1 MNYQETL
8 DWLFQQLASF
18 QRVGQSAY
26 KEDLTN
32 IQALCD
38 LLNQPQNK
46 INSIHVAGTNGK
58 GSTCHLLASVLQE
71 QGYKVG
77 LYSSPHLKDFRER
90 IKINGSMI
98 SEVEV
103 VEFVKMHQSD
113 FRDIRPSFFEMTTA
127 LAFAH
132 FSKSN
137 VDIAVIETGL
147 GGRLDATNII
157 KPELSVITNV
167 ALDHQNILG
176 DTIALIAREKAGII
190 KAEVPVVF
198 GPTTEE
204 VLSVLKEEAENKKS
218 SYYFSKI
225 EHSFTS
231 ALNGACQQENIA
243 TVHEAVVQ
251 LRALGWGISEE
262 ALMQGLLNV
271 LKNTKLRGRWEQIS
285 ERPRVVCDTGHN
297 THAMESIVKQLKK
310 EVCQNLWLVIGM
322 VGDKDVDAVL
332 GLLPKH
338 AQYVFCQ
345 PNIPRALSVSI
356 LSEKAAQHSLSGISV
371 EHPKEALAIAQELAN
386 EDDLIFVGGSTFVVA
401 EIL

>member
-32 IQALCD
+32 IDALCD
-38 LLNQPQNK
+38 LLNHPQNK
-46 INSIHVAGTNGK
+46 IKCIHVAGTNGK

-77 LYSSPHLKDFRER
+77 LYTSPHLKGFRER
-90 IKINGSMI
+90 IKINGAMI
-98 SEVEV
+98 SEAEV
-103 VEFVKMHQSD
+103 VEFVKNHQAD
-113 FRDIRPSFFEMTTA
+113 FTDISPSFFEMTTA

-132 FSKSN
+132 FAHNK
-137 VDIAVIETGL
+137 VDVAVIETGL

-157 KPELSVITNV
+157 RPELSVITNV

-176 DTIALIAREKAGII
+176 DAVELIAKEKAGII
-190 KAEVPVVF
+190 KTGVPVVF
-198 GPTTEE
+198 GSTTEE
-204 VLSVLKEEAENKKS
+204 VLSVLKAEAQNKKS
-218 SYYFSKI
+218 SYFLSSL
-225 EHSFTS
+225 EHSYTS
-231 ALNGACQQENIA
+231 ALRGACQQENTA
-243 TVHEAVVQ
+243 TVCEAVRQ
-251 LRALGWGISEE
+251 MRALGWDISDE
-262 ALMQGLLNV
+262 ALESGLQNV
-271 LKNTKLRGRWEQIS
+271 LKNTQLRGRWEQIS
-285 ERPRVVCDTGHN
+285 ERPKVICDTGHN
-297 THAMESIVKQLKK
+297 THAIESIVKQL
-310 EVCQNLWLVIGM
+310 EEEPYQNLWMVIGM

-338 AQYVFCQ
+338 AKYVFCQ
-345 PNIPRALSVSI
+345 PNIPRALSVEV
-356 LSEKAAQHSLSGISV
+356 LSEKAAQYLLLGTSIQN
-371 EHPKEALAIAQELAN
+371 PKDALVKAQKLAN